1 MAVCRERQSMVSI
14 SELSQKTLEKLYPS
28 LEGRS
33 TLDWKV
39 LMTEWFGFLYSE
51 DHVAIF
57 ESSSRPAKT
66 LLDDLTL
73 REIPLRDLVEG
84 LEAIGNKRAANIVKR
99 GWSHFF
105 FTRIPF
111 F

>member
-1 MAVCRERQSMVSI
+1 MTFVFLELAVCRERQSMVSI
-14 SELSQKTLEKLYPS
+14 SELSQKTLEKLYRS

-39 LMTEWFGFLYSE
+39 LMTKWFGFLYSE
-51 DHVAIF
+51 DDVAII

-84 LEAIGNKRAANIVKR
+84 LEAIGNKRAASIVKK
-99 GWSHFF
+99 G
-105 FTRIPF
+105 
-111 F
+111 